1 MRRACTL
8 STTNASSSAPKNNEI
23 LSGNNQ
29 ITVQEMNMAMEIK
42 LKLKDLPMTKR
53 NFSLSPLPT

>member
-42 LKLKDLPMTKR
+42 LKDLPMTKR